1 MLKYVLFK
9 EQQMKNIVIFD
20 FDNTIVNSI
29 KYWRKAINVDMF
41 KFYGL
46 RPIAQMKKVHGG
58 KSNQEI
64 ASAFLEISGLKVS
77 PAEILKRW
85 YDMMFMNY
93 TQKIKLI
100 KGVREYLNKLKA
112 EGKKLILASATG
124 ESLLLPVIKHL
135 KLDMFDLVFTE
146 DMIGSPK
153 RDPMFFVK
161 LLNKIGAKP
170 EDVFLFEDSLY
181 SISSASSLK
190 IESCALI
197 NPLNKANKPR
207 FEECSKL
214 IIKNYK
220 DKRLKNL

>member
-1 MLKYVLFK
+1 
-9 EQQMKNIVIFD
+9 MKKIVIFD

-29 KYWRKAINVDMF
+29 THWRKAINVEMF
-41 KFYGL
+41 KYYGL
-46 RPIAQMKKVHGG
+46 KPIPEMKRVHGG

-64 ASAFLEISGLKVS
+64 VKAFVEISGLKVS

-85 YDMMFMNY
+85 YDMMFINY

-100 KGVREYLNKLKA
+100 KGIKEYLLKLKT
-112 EGKKLILASATG
+112 EGKMLILASATG
-124 ESLLLPVIKHL
+124 ESLLLPTVKALGLGEI
-135 KLDMFDLVFTE
+135 FDIVLSE
-146 DMIGSPK
+146 DMIGYPK

-161 LLNKIGAKP
+161 LLDKLGAKP

-181 SISSASSLK
+181 SISSAASLK

-207 FEECSKL
+207 FEELSKL
-214 IIKNYK
+214 IIKNYQ
-220 DKRLKNL
+220 DKRLETLLN